1 MELRHYFGLIR
12 KWAWL
17 LVLTPLIAAASSYY
31 YSLNIPPTYQSSTTI
46 LVGQV
51 INNPTQN
58 SPYNYVDPNAGT
70 LADAYALLA
79 TQPPILQATA
89 QEVNWPGEWQSLYFK
104 VSAKTTSSQLL
115 QISVSDGD
123 PHRAQVI
130 ADEIS
135 HQLFLQ
141 GPISAQQK
149 QAEEQR
155 TFITAQLSQLK
166 LQIETNQKTL
176 INLSNQ
182 AALETDAKKL
192 GDLNDRI
199 STLQAKIDGWQTN
212 YANLST
218 LISGGSNQFLSVLAP
233 AQVPTTPVS
242 PNITQNVVLA
252 AIAGLVLAAG
262 AILLLEYL
270 DDTIKD
276 GEDAQRVLNLS
287 TLGAITRIASVRELT
302 DSLITLKH
310 PRSPIAE
317 AYRVLRTNLRFS
329 GIENPSGALLVTS
342 TGPGEGKT
350 TTSANLAVALA
361 QGGKRVVI
369 MDTDMRRP
377 TLHKVFGLPNNV
389 GLSSLFLEEGTSLE
403 SVMQQTAIDGL
414 RVITSGPLPPN
425 PAEMLDSKQMTNIL
439 SSLRAQNDMLI
450 LDSPPVLAV
459 ADASILG
466 SRCSGA
472 ILVVDAGHTRTDAGR
487 RAVETLNRTHVKML
501 GIVLNKLSTRRAS
514 GYYSYYYYSSKE
526 SKANSNGNGNGNGH
540 SNGHSN
546 GHGPN

>member
-1 MELRHYFGLIR
+1 MELRRYIALIR
-12 KWAWL
+12 KWLWL
-17 LVLTPLIAAASSYY
+17 LLLTPMIAAASSYY
-31 YSLNIPPTYQSSTTI
+31 YSRNIPPTFQSSTTI

-58 SPYNYVDPNAGT
+58 TSTYVDPNAGT

-89 QEVNWPGEWQSLYFK
+89 QAINWPGEWQSLYFK
-104 VSAKTTSSQLL
+104 VSARASGSQLL

-123 PHRAQVI
+123 PHEARIIV
-130 ADEIS
+130 DEVS
-135 HQLFLQ
+135 RQLFLQ

-155 TFITAQLSQLK
+155 VFVTAQLSQLK

-176 INLSNQ
+176 VNLSNQ
-182 AALETDAKKL
+182 AALETDGKKL
-192 GDLNDRI
+192 ADLNDRI
-199 STLQAKIDGWQTN
+199 SGLQAKIDNWQTN
-212 YANLST
+212 YANLSG
-218 LISGGSNQFLSVLAP
+218 LLAGSSNLFLSVLAP
-233 AQVPTTPVS
+233 AQESTTPIS
-242 PNITQNVVLA
+242 PNVSQNVLFA
-252 AIAGLVLAAG
+252 AIAGLILAAG
-262 AILLLEYL
+262 AVLLLEYL

-287 TLGAITRIASVRELT
+287 TLGAITRITNVRDLS
-302 DSLITLKH
+302 DSLITMKH

-342 TGPGEGKT
+342 SGPGEGKT
-350 TTSANLAVALA
+350 TTAANLAVALA

-369 MDTDMRRP
+369 MDTDLRRP

-389 GLSSLFLEEGTSLE
+389 GLSSMFLEEGTELE
-403 SVMQQTAIDGL
+403 NVMQPTSIEGL
-414 RVITSGPLPPN
+414 RVITSGPVPPN
-425 PAEMLDSKQMTNIL
+425 PAEILDSKQMSKILTN
-439 SSLRAQNDMLI
+439 LRAQTDMLI

-487 RAVETLNRTHVKML
+487 RAVDTLSRTNVKML
-501 GIVLNKLSTRRAS
+501 GIVLNKLSTRRAA
-514 GYYSYYYYSSKE
+514 GYYYYYYYPSTKDRTASSN
-526 SKANSNGNGNGNGH
+526 AHDSN
-540 SNGHSN
+540 
-546 GHGPN
+546 